1 MRIEQETVVDLIDAL
16 MDMVN
21 QHCQIIEKQ
30 YTKQTYVMDYA
41 LSSNEIAF
49 EVLENLGLLKR
60 GKPRGCYKLQWNKL
74 NSLRNKEEKIYFAQ
88 QAKGEM

>member
-30 YTKQTYVMDYA
+30 YKKQTYVMDYA
-41 LSSNEIAF
+41 LSSNETS
-49 EVLENLGLLKR
+49 K
-60 GKPRGCYKLQWNKL
+60 GCHARL
-74 NSLRNKEEKIYFAQ
+74 
-88 QAKGEM
+88 